1 MADHQTA
8 RQADRFF
15 LRSYPNEK
23 RHGAGLTAL
32 RDALTFGS
40 FIEMRCAICKRP
52 VDLSPAN
59 KFRPFCSERCQMI
72 DLGTWASEKYRV
84 AGKTVDETE
93 HPDDDL
99 STEALKNKRH
109 LN

>member
-1 MADHQTA
+1 M
-8 RQADRFF
+8 
-15 LRSYPNEK
+15 
-23 RHGAGLTAL
+23 
-32 RDALTFGS
+32 
-40 FIEMRCAICKRP
+40 AICPICGSEAKPRP
-52 VDLSPAN
+52 EN
-59 KFRPFCSERCQMI
+59 KCFPFCNARCQMI

-99 STEALKNKRH
+99 SAEALRNKRH

>member
-1 MADHQTA
+1 M
-8 RQADRFF
+8 
-15 LRSYPNEK
+15 
-23 RHGAGLTAL
+23 
-32 RDALTFGS
+32 
-40 FIEMRCAICKRP
+40 
-52 VDLSPAN
+52 SPAN
-59 KFRPFCSERCQMI
+59 RFRPFCSERCQMI

>member
-1 MADHQTA
+1 
-8 RQADRFF
+8 
-15 LRSYPNEK
+15 
-23 RHGAGLTAL
+23 
-32 RDALTFGS
+32 
-40 FIEMRCAICKRP
+40 MRCAICKRP

-72 DLGTWASEKYRV
+72 DLGTWASEKYRI